1 MKTFVRISVFAA
13 IVALV
18 ACSSHNASGKS
29 VTVKSSDNTAT
40 VGSSVDPAQ
49 LGAPV
54 YPGAKANK
62 AGTVSYTGADAG
74 VMAAF
79 STTDDFDK
87 VYNFYKSKLPPDSE
101 KMRTQS
107 ADGSAAEFIILG
119 TGGDTSVQIN
129 GKSSLTEIVI
139 ITKAKN

>member
-1 MKTFVRISVFAA
+1 MKTFVRIGALVA
-13 IVALV
+13 IVTLV
-18 ACSSHNASGKS
+18 ACSSHKS
-29 VTVKSSDNTAT
+29 VTVKSSGNAVT

-54 YPGAKANK
+54 YPGANANK
-62 AGTVSYTGADAG
+62 AGTVSYTGTDAG

-79 STTDDFDK
+79 STSDDFDK

-101 KMRTQS
+101 KMRTQN
-107 ADGSAAEFIILG
+107 ANGSAAEFIILG

-129 GKSSLTEIVI
+129 GKSGLTEIVI
-139 ITKAKN
+139 ITKAKS